1 MKSKLQK
8 DIDSY
13 VRKYANKYN
22 ITKEQALTH
31 ERVQNVIAWLM
42 LREEG
47 TKTYII
53 PICRMREQK
62 NTKTLWSIV
71 I

>member
-13 VRKYANKYN
+13 VRKYAKKHN

-31 ERVQNVIAWLM
+31 ERVQNVIAWLK
-42 LREEG
+42 LREQEHDKTESG
-47 TKTYII
+47 TIH
-53 PICRMREQK
+53 CVR
-62 NTKTLWSIV
+62 
-71 I
+71 

>member
-13 VRKYANKYN
+13 VGKYAKKHN

-31 ERVQNVIAWLM
+31 KRVQNVIAWLR
-42 LREEG
+42 LREGEQENDKTESG
-47 TKTYII
+47 TIQ
-53 PICRMREQK
+53 P
-62 NTKTLWSIV
+62 
-71 I
+71 

>member
-13 VRKYANKYN
+13 VRKYAKKHN

-31 ERVQNVIAWLM
+31 ERVQNVIAWLK
-42 LREEG
+42 LREGEHEHDKTESG
-47 TKTYII
+47 TIH
-53 PICRMREQK
+53 CVR
-62 NTKTLWSIV
+62 
-71 I
+71 

>member
-13 VRKYANKYN
+13 VRKYAKKHN

-31 ERVQNVIAWLM
+31 KRVQNVIAWLR
-42 LREEG
+42 LRE
-47 TKTYII
+47 
-53 PICRMREQK
+53 REQEHD
-62 NTKTLWSIV
+62 KTGYRKV
-71 I
+71 

>member
-13 VRKYANKYN
+13 VRKYAKKHN

-31 ERVQNVIAWLM
+31 ERVRNVIVR
-42 LREEG
+42 LREGEQEHD
-47 TKTYII
+47 KTGH
-53 PICRMREQK
+53 RK
-62 NTKTLWSIV
+62 V
-71 I
+71 

>member
-13 VRKYANKYN
+13 VRKYAKKHN

-31 ERVQNVIAWLM
+31 ERVQNVIAWLR
-42 LREEG
+42 LREG
-47 TKTYII
+47 
-53 PICRMREQK
+53 EQK
-62 NTKTLWSIV
+62 NNRT
-71 I
+71 

>member
-13 VRKYANKYN
+13 VRKYAKKHN

-31 ERVQNVIAWLM
+31 KRVQNVVAWLR
-42 LREEG
+42 LREGEQENDKTESG
-47 TKTYII
+47 TIQ
-53 PICRMREQK
+53 P
-62 NTKTLWSIV
+62 
-71 I
+71 

>member
-13 VRKYANKYN
+13 IRKYAKKHN

-31 ERVQNVIAWLM
+31 ERVQNVIAWLK
-42 LREEG
+42 LREGEQEND
-47 TKTYII
+47 KTGYRKI
-53 PICRMREQK
+53 
-62 NTKTLWSIV
+62 
-71 I
+71 